1 MARLVD
7 IDRVLALFAE
17 GIAGRPYHIKSKV
30 EFKGEDPGFAGSA
43 RHDARSLYLPDEV
56 AYFADDNLN
65 SAVYRLTV
73 LDELGFREFGTY
85 RFDID
90 TARNRLAELF
100 DVKPSSDRESD
111 LSVFFNA
118 FAFPDVA
125 RGLFRVIEAARVQ
138 AAVQRRYPGTKRY
151 RQALFE
157 HLEAVY
163 APPRPGS
170 VGGELVR
177 LQAALCGVAAADSL
191 LLPFA
196 FDVLAPSADVYTSA
210 AAAQSCYAA
219 LGLEAQVSNT
229 AIATE
234 HGPPMEWLQREAR
247 LEDWDEELANLEG
260 DIAALEFAELA
271 AGDETRVGDG
281 DGDGGDLREVGA
293 DLVVERDQLKR
304 RIEME
309 RSSVRRALG
318 EGLGEKGHE
327 GATSYRYDEW
337 DYHTGSYLRGWCRL
351 YEERLHGGDA
361 DTQTLLDTVRP
372 FARAVRRQFEQVRP
386 GGYQRVKKTP
396 DGDELDIDALVDTRV
411 DIRAGLSPDE
421 RVYSRRERL
430 RRDVAAAFLVDLS
443 ASTDDVIPEERG
455 ENNPDA
461 RSQDIRDPFFDEDE
475 EYDFAARMA
484 AEAAKRRII
493 DIQRES
499 VLLMATALEGL
510 GDRYGVYG
518 FSGYGRDC
526 VEFYVAKE
534 FDQPFDGEV
543 LDAIAA
549 MKPKRSTRMGPAV
562 RHAAAKLEASG
573 SALRVLMIVSDG
585 FPQDHDY
592 GPDRGK
598 HEYGVQ
604 DTAKALVEAQAQG
617 IETFCVTV
625 DVHAKENRARAPS
638 LDASGNDYLRR
649 MCPDHRYMVIE
660 ETAELPDA
668 LQKAYRQLTRI

>member
-17 GIAGRPYHIKSKV
+17 GIAGRPYHIKSQR
-30 EFKGEDPGFAGSA
+30 ESADSGGEDASGYARSRFRGGP
-43 RHDARSLYLPDEV
+43 RHDARSIYLAEEIDS
-56 AYFADDNLN
+56 FHDDALN
-65 SAVYRLTV
+65 RAMYRLAA
-73 LDELGFREFGTY
+73 LEQLGFREFGTY
-85 RFDID
+85 RFNFA
-90 TARNRLAELF
+90 TARQRVAGLSPTNP
-100 DVKPSSDRESD
+100 VGDRESD
-111 LSVFFNA
+111 FGVFFGS
-118 FAFPDVA
+118 FAHPQVA
-125 RGLFRVIEAARVQ
+125 RALFRVIETARVR
-138 AAVQRRYPGTKRY
+138 AAVLRRYPGARPY
-151 RQALFE
+151 RQALVD
-157 HLEAVY
+157 HLAKVY
-163 APPRPGS
+163 APPPS
-170 VGGELVR
+170 D
-177 LQAALCGVAAADSL
+177 GVAAELESLEAALDGVAADSTL
-191 LLPFA
+191 FPLTV
-196 FDVLAPSADVYTSA
+196 DVLAPGADVYTSA
-210 AAAQSCYAA
+210 KATLACHEA
-219 LGLEAQVSNT
+219 LKLPLEAERVPTPAAN
-229 AIATE
+229 A
-234 HGPPMEWLQREAR
+234 GPPLEWLQREAR

-260 DIAALEFAELA
+260 DIAALEFAESA
-271 AGDETRVGDG
+271 SGDVRAGDADG
-281 DGDGGDLREVGA
+281 DAGDLREVGA

-318 EGLGEKGHE
+318 EGRDRE

-337 DYHTGSYLRGWCRL
+337 DYHRGTYLRAWCRL

-361 DTQTLLDTVRP
+361 DVQALLDTVRP
-372 FARAVRRQFEQVRP
+372 FARAVRRRFEEVRP
-386 GGYQRVKKTP
+386 AGYRRVKKTP
-396 DGDELDIDALVDTRV
+396 DGDELDIDTLVDTRV
-411 DIRAGLSPDE
+411 DVRSGMSPDE

-443 ASTDDVIPEERG
+443 ASTDDVLPEERE
-455 ENNPDA
+455 ENVSDG
-461 RSQDIRDPFFDEDE
+461 RSQDIRDPFFDDDDAYPGGS

-493 DIQRES
+493 DILRES

-543 LDAIAA
+543 QDAIAA

-562 RHAAAKLEASG
+562 RHAAAKLDASG
-573 SALRVLMIVSDG
+573 SAMKVLMIVSDG

-592 GPDRGK
+592 GPDRGQ
-598 HEYGVQ
+598 HDYGVQ
-604 DTAKALVEAQAQG
+604 DTAQALVEASGQG

-625 DVHAKENRARAPS
+625 DR
-638 LDASGNDYLRR
+638 SGNDYLRR
-649 MCPDHRYMVIE
+649 MCPEHRYMVID

-668 LQKAYRQLTRI
+668 LQKAYRQLTRA